1 MYKLL
6 IADDEPLV
14 QVGIKSMLN
23 WNSMNIEVIGVASNG
38 KVALEMIEASKPD
51 IVITDIKMP
60 VMTGLELAKECR
72 LKYED
77 LSPEFIVLTSYED
90 FNLAREAMYAGVS
103 DYLIKIE
110 LTPQLL
116 ESSISKVIANIEKE
130 RAKAKDLYAQ
140 SEAIDSN
147 TDDMLSDTMTSLA
160 SYHDKFFISLLHNL
174 FETREQYQ
182 SQINELKLDF
192 SYSSY
197 CCCYGEIT
205 CGSDNLTNE
214 EAQISFFKSSYQ
226 MVTELL
232 VKYSPCHITSLD
244 LRHFAVIFCF
254 KDEKNE
260 IDTKNEI
267 KNIIDTINGTLK
279 NYYNASILMG
289 VGTYVEDEFQIAESY
304 QRSRDAFNNAI
315 ADEWSNKCEPIFF
328 DDCVKDNDFKKSFN
342 FSIFKD
348 DLSKSF
354 EEMNSSLF
362 SDTLSAIIDL
372 FQNNPGHYLQAMDCA
387 SNILYMSISL
397 IDNGDEVLTSLFA
410 DNDQGYRSLYKMNSM
425 EQVIDWIG
433 EFKDRICNYFEEHKN
448 DSRKPIVTNI
458 KRYIKEHVADRLSQ
472 NEVAEVFAISPN
484 YLSQLFKKYSDTGFN
499 EYVNHCKIDE
509 ARRLLLTGEY
519 KVYEVAEMLG
529 FENAFYFSKVFK
541 KVVGQ
546 PPTDFVKQVM
556 Q

>member
-38 KVALEMIEASKPD
+38 KVALEMIEAGKPD

-72 LKYED
+72 NKYED
-77 LSPEFIVLTSYED
+77 TCPYFIILTSYED
-90 FNLAREAMYAGVS
+90 FNLAREAMSAGVS

-116 ESSISKVIANIEKE
+116 ESSISKVIANIEKV
-130 RAKAKDLYAQ
+130 KAKEVYVQ
-140 SEAIDSN
+140 SENIDSN
-147 TDDMLSDTMTSLA
+147 TDDILSDAMSTLA

-182 SQINELKLDF
+182 TQINELKLDF
-192 SYSSY
+192 SYSGYS
-197 CCCYGEIT
+197 CCYGEII
-205 CGSDNLTNE
+205 CGSDNLSDE

-226 MVTELL
+226 MLTELL

-254 KDEKNE
+254 EDDDKEFDAK
-260 IDTKNEI
+260 TEI
-267 KNIIDTINGTLK
+267 KKIIESVNSTLK
-279 NYYNASILMG
+279 NYYNASILIG
-289 VGTYVEDEFQIAESY
+289 VGTYVEDELQIAESY
-304 QRSRDAFNNAI
+304 QRARDAFNNAI
-315 ADEWSNKCEPIFF
+315 TDEWSIQCEPVFF

-354 EEMNSSLF
+354 EEMNSGLF

-410 DNDQGYRSLYKMNSM
+410 DKDQGYRSLYRTNSM
-425 EQVIDWIG
+425 DQVIDWIS

-458 KRYIKEHVADRLSQ
+458 KRYIKEHVADHLSQ

-546 PPTDFVKQVM
+546 PPTDFVKQIM